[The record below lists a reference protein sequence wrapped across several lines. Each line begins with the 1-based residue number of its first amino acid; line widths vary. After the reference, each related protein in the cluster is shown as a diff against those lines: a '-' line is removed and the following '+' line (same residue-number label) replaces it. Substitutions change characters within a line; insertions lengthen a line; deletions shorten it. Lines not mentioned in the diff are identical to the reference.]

1 MPFPCAM
8 LTSFQLCPMLDGPV
22 PHVGGVIVES
32 TCDNVIAG
40 ILPAASMLSTAIC
53 IGPPATVLDGS
64 PTFIADFMPVAVMLS
79 TTDHGGE
86 VLEGLPT
93 MLI

>member
-8 LTSFQLCPMLDGPV
+8 LTSFQLCPFFDGPI

-40 ILPAASMLSTAIC
+40 VLPAASMLSTAIC
-53 IGPPATVLDGS
+53 IGPPATVIDGS
-64 PTFIADFMPVAVMLS
+64 PTFIADFLPVAVMLS

-86 VLEGLPT
+86 VMEGMPT
-93 MLI
+93 MLV